1 MAGISIHIVPSICL
15 GFFIQLIL
23 HETGHLIF
31 GLLTG
36 WRFLFIQINR
46 LALMHVNNKLCLTVV
61 KDKNF
66 RCIMSPKSVNSNALL
81 YTMGGCIAN
90 LVSAIFGFII
100 MIFSCSNPVLWLYLW
115 GFTAF
120 GAGLFLMNGISRT
133 KRICND
139 KACYDLIKQN
149 NHTGVCH
156 NAQLLI
162 ANYLARG
169 FTYGRIGKELLF
181 PCPRTANNDIEVYQA
196 ILEYYY
202 YLDTGDYRSAGQ
214 ALDKIRISQSN
225 SKEISDLVK
234 AEQIYGK
241 LMLFF
246 ILGETPVKALTD
258 CDWNKYIKKGDVQAL
273 RVKAVIEDRKS
284 VV

>member
-1 MAGISIHIVPSICL
+1 
-15 GFFIQLIL
+15 
-23 HETGHLIF
+23 
-31 GLLTG
+31 
-36 WRFLFIQINR
+36 
-46 LALMHVNNKLCLTVV
+46 
-61 KDKNF
+61 
-66 RCIMSPKSVNSNALL
+66 
-81 YTMGGCIAN
+81 
-90 LVSAIFGFII
+90 

-273 RVKAVIEDRKS
+273 RVKAVIDAYTEYQAGYIDNALDILHRAVKSIEASKYVYEGERIFCIRQLEQVIGIIINRKYS
-284 VV
+284 KNLI